1 MCFDVLAASK
11 RLYAGKAFGVRR
23 LASISQGYEQG
34 LQQNLWKSERESYPQ
49 ILLAGLWKSPGQL
62 GQLVAAKADFVFNT
76 KNGAPLP
83 TRRVHFVK
91 LTDCE

>member
-1 MCFDVLAASK
+1 MQ
-11 RLYAGKAFGVRR
+11 AGKAFGVRQ

-49 ILLAGLWKSPGQL
+49 ILLAALWKSPGQL
-62 GQLVAAKADFVFNT
+62 GQPVAAQADFVHQT
-76 KNGAPLP
+76 KHGAPLP